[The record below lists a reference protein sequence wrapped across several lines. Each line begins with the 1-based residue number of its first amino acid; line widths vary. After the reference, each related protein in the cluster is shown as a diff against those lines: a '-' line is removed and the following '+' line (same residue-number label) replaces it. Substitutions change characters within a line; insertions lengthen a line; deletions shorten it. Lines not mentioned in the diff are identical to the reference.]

1 MEGYIGE
8 IRLFAGNYAPLGWA
22 FCDGTLYSIATYTAT
37 FSILGTIYGGDGHT
51 TFAVPDLRGRIAVG
65 TGTGIAAGV
74 AFSNITLGEMG
85 GKESVTMTSLQM
97 PAHNHSATA
106 TIRFPASV
114 AGGGEAFTSGS
125 ILGGMQGAYSSQ
137 AADTYLAPESATS
150 VLSTVGSNIP
160 FDIIQ
165 PVMAAN
171 YIICLEGIYPS
182 RN

>member
-1 MEGYIGE
+1 
-8 IRLFAGNYAPLGWA
+8 
-22 FCDGTLYSIATYTAT
+22 
-37 FSILGTIYGGDGHT
+37 
-51 TFAVPDLRGRIAVG
+51 
-65 TGTGIAAGV
+65 
-74 AFSNITLGEMG
+74 MG
-85 GKESVTMTSLQM
+85 GKESVTMTALQM

-114 AGGGEAFTSGS
+114 AGGGEAFTSRS